1 MGPFL
6 AACLLLLPAAAWSAP
21 AWTIA
26 RDGQSRAVATA
37 GPGAATMNTLAAVV
51 GLDARRWSSWVTL
64 PASLRLADGTTATPK
79 TFGPS
84 QRVAAGQTVEVP
96 NSVIAAWIGDFGD
109 AGRTAVDWESD
120 LDYLRHRGFFVA
132 VMDKPEASDHD
143 CAGKGCPAEVDFG
156 ARLGAALQGAAQAR
170 DLHGFF
176 VTSHGN
182 CRVLGT
188 PDTHL
193 LRRADLEKL
202 YPLALVIINA
212 CYADTWRDLAAPG
225 GKFHGPGGLMLP
237 VLETGHPDELLAPGE
252 QGTRPPPRR
261 ARPPRRTS

>member
-6 AACLLLLPAAAWSAP
+6 AACLLLLPAVARGAP

-26 RDGQSRAVATA
+26 RDGRDRAVATA
-37 GPGAATMNTLAAVV
+37 GPGATMNTLAAVV
-51 GLDARRWSSWVTL
+51 GLDARRWSDWVTL
-64 PASLRLADGTTATPK
+64 PPSLRLVDGTTATPK

-84 QRVAAGQTVEVP
+84 QRVAAGETVEVP
-96 NSVIAAWIGDFGD
+96 NSVIAAWIGDFGE
-109 AGRTAVDWESD
+109 AGRAAVDWESD
-120 LDYLRHRGFFVA
+120 LDYLRYRGFFVGL
-132 VMDKPEASDHD
+132 MEKPESSDHG
-143 CAGKGCPAEVDFG
+143 CSGKDCPAEVGFG
-156 ARLGAALQGAAQAR
+156 RQLAGALQGAAGSR

-182 CRVLGT
+182 CRILGT
-188 PDTHL
+188 SETTL
-193 LRRADLEKL
+193 LRRGDLEKV

-212 CYADTWRDLAAPG
+212 CYADTWRDLTAPG

-252 QGTRPPPRR
+252 QGTRRPPRR